1 MFKKRENVEEI
12 EEGNLLSPKFD
23 NDGLIPVITMC
34 SKTRDILMH
43 GYMNVE
49 ALKKTIETKEAHY
62 FSRSRNTIWHKGKT
76 SGFTQLVKEIRI
88 DDDQDS
94 IWLTVDIGDG
104 ASCHVGYRS
113 CFYREVP
120 LGPIENGRK
129 IEMKFLEKE
138 KKFEKIIR
146 QRRKL
151 RERMGFKIYQNVWT
165 FNRKSKNP

>member
-1 MFKKRENVEEI
+1 MFKKRENIYEI

-34 SKTRDILMH
+34 SKTKDILMH

-62 FSRSRNTIWHKGKT
+62 YSRSRKAIWHKGKT
-76 SGFTQLVKEIRI
+76 SGFTQKVTEIRI

-113 CFYREVP
+113 CFYRSIP
-120 LGPIENGRK
+120 LDNSSSKVIL
-129 IEMKFLEKE
+129 KFEEKE
-138 KKFEKIIR
+138 KVFDPEEVYKGQPNPTKI
-146 QRRKL
+146 
-151 RERMGFKIYQNVWT
+151 
-165 FNRKSKNP
+165 